1 VWLVNSTR
9 VALAI
14 GAAVAVAD
22 LSSVQH
28 GFWVVLGA
36 LSVLRTNASSTRSTA
51 LEALRG
57 TTVGVI
63 IGAALLLLIG
73 TGTAALWT
81 ALPIAV
87 FIAAYAPGTTP
98 FAVGQAAFTVTV
110 ALIFNLIAPLGWTVG
125 LVRVEDVAIGC
136 AVSVLFGALFWPR
149 GLAAV
154 VGDDLADAFRAGS
167 SYLAEAVGWTA
178 GLRGEEPLA
187 EGAAVSA
194 GVRLDDA
201 LRGFL
206 NERGSKR
213 IEKEQLWRLVGG
225 SLRLRLTA
233 HAVAELPRDPIA
245 LASARDALERRTKVL
260 TGWYG
265 ELAALVDRPSRQPLT
280 PLHSPTFGPDTT
292 VPATSGSHYGVWL
305 CEHLDHLAEHLGEMI
320 EPAARLAELR
330 RAPWWK

>member
-1 VWLVNSTR
+1 MVNSMR
-9 VALAI
+9 VALAL

-22 LSSVQH
+22 LSNVQH

-51 LEALRG
+51 FQALRG
-57 TTVGVI
+57 TTVGVV
-63 IGAALLLLIG
+63 IGALLLELIG
-73 TGTAALWT
+73 TGSAALWT
-81 ALPIAV
+81 ALPISV
-87 FIAAYAPGTTP
+87 FVAAYAPGTAP

-110 ALIFNLIAPLGWTVG
+110 ALIFNLIVPVGWTVG

-136 AVSVLFGALFWPR
+136 AVSVLVGAMFWPH

-167 SYLAEAVGWTA
+167 SFLAEAVEWTA
-178 GLRGEEPLA
+178 GLRGVEPGA
-187 EGAAVSA
+187 EQAAVSA
-194 GVRLDDA
+194 GARLDDA

-206 NERGSKR
+206 TERGSKR

-233 HAVAELPRDPIA
+233 HAVAALPRDPIA
-245 LASARDALERRTKVL
+245 LAAARQALERRTKIL
-260 TGWYG
+260 TDWYG
-265 ELAALVDRPSRQPLT
+265 RLATLVDRPSGQPVTVLQ
-280 PLHSPTFGPDTT
+280 PPRFGADTVVT
-292 VPATSGSHYGVWL
+292 ATSGSHYGVWL

-320 EPAARLAELR
+320 EPASRLAELR